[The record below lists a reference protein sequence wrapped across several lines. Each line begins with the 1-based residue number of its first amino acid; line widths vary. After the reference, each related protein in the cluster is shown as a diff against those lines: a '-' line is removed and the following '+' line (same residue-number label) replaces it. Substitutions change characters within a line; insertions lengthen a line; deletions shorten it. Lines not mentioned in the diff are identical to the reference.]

1 VRIDPDELRE
11 ALSDWRRRQRVKRR
25 RRREQF
31 RQWRQNKLESIRS
44 TLLYRVV
51 RAFLARILSFG
62 VIQWLIV
69 VGVLTITVGAT
80 AVLVA
85 TGWMLVVAVDSGEP
99 RSILSAGTLLI
110 VQGGLLVYSMSIFI
124 DQFSS

>member
-11 ALSDWRRRQRVKRR
+11 VLSDWRRRQRVKRR

-31 RQWRQNKLESIRS
+31 RQWLQTQLEAIRS

-51 RAFLARILSFG
+51 RAFLARILAFG
-62 VIQWLIV
+62 LIQWLIV
-69 VGVLTITVGAT
+69 VGVLTITVGAA
-80 AVLVA
+80 AVLGA
-85 TGWMLVVAVDSGEP
+85 TGWMLIVAIDSGEP

>member
-1 VRIDPDELRE
+1 
-11 ALSDWRRRQRVKRR
+11 
-25 RRREQF
+25 
-31 RQWRQNKLESIRS
+31 
-44 TLLYRVV
+44 
-51 RAFLARILSFG
+51 

-69 VGVLTITVGAT
+69 VGVLTITVGAS
-80 AVLVA
+80 AVLAA
-85 TGWMLVVAVDSGEP
+85 TGWMLVAAVDSGEP

>member
-1 VRIDPDELRE
+1 M
-11 ALSDWRRRQRVKRR
+11 LSDWRRRQRVKRR
-25 RRREQF
+25 RRREQA
-31 RQWRQNKLESIRS
+31 RRWCQNKLDAIRS
-44 TLLYRVV
+44 TLPYRVV

-69 VGVLTITVGAT
+69 VGVLTITVGAA
-80 AVLVA
+80 AVLAA
-85 TGWMLVVAVDSGEP
+85 TGWMLVAAVDSGEP